1 MQKQEEYESL
11 IQVIENKFHT
21 MSKTYKEIAHYL
33 TQNPNEIPIISSQ
46 ELAKRCDTHPSSLVR
61 FSQMLGYKGF
71 KELQNI
77 FRMRLSQTAPGFE
90 SRIHSLSN
98 DLTKKSKNS
107 EFSFL
112 KDLVLTDIAS
122 LEELLENIDTKS
134 LSRATE
140 MMLKAENIYLLGQLR
155 SVPVVELLRYVLTML
170 NIKTVLLDSSGGL
183 STHMSRL
190 ITKKDLLIAV
200 SFRQYATEVVDI
212 VHEVAD
218 REINII
224 AITDSHLSPLSQ
236 AEILFALPERKF
248 SFSRSLAAP
257 MCLIQA
263 LSLMLASKTKESL
276 IENNE

>member
-1 MQKQEEYESL
+1 MQKEEKYESL
-11 IQVIENKFHT
+11 IQLIEDKFHT
-21 MSKTYKEIAHYL
+21 MSKTYKEIANYL

-46 ELAKRCDTHPSSLVR
+46 ELAKRCNTHPSSLVR
-61 FSQMLGYKGF
+61 FSQMLGYAGF
-71 KELQNI
+71 KEVQNI
-77 FRMRLSQTAPGFE
+77 FRKRLSHTAPGFE
-90 SRIHSLSN
+90 SRIQSLSD
-98 DLTKKSKNS
+98 DLKKNSENS

-276 IENNE
+276 MEINE